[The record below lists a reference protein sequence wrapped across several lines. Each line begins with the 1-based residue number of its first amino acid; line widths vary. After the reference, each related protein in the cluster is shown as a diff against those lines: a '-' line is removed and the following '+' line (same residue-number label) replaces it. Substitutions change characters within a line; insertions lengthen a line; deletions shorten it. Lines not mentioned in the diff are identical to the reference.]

1 MVARALFFFFSLL
14 VLANIQPTNKEER
27 VYTTSLHPV
36 TVAGL
41 ELLPLPL
48 LDAMIPEIYLCCDAF
63 PDPFKSLAKKNNS
76 KRARKPIIR
85 LHVYLMLM
93 YLSLTELEESDHD
106 YKSLGGT
113 GIIFF
118 TFTLMNNLHT
128 YRYPISFDSLT
139 PFEVIY
145 SPVRD
150 LN

>member
-1 MVARALFFFFSLL
+1 MVARALLFFFSLL
-14 VLANIQPTNKEER
+14 VLANIQPTNKEES
-27 VYTTSLHPV
+27 VHTTSLHPV

-63 PDPFKSLAKKNNS
+63 PDPFKSLAKKNNNS

-118 TFTLMNNLHT
+118 L
-128 YRYPISFDSLT
+128 FD
-139 PFEVIY
+139 F
-145 SPVRD
+145 D
-150 LN
+150 D